1 MKNKTSINRQTA
13 IKIMACNL
21 LLAVVLSGCD
31 TAVDQVEKC
40 KKPATVYAKHLSRA
54 WYDSDDM
61 IVKDAN
67 GKLITLS
74 KDDLGGLI
82 DKYNVGD
89 TIK

>member
-1 MKNKTSINRQTA
+1 MKNKTSFNHKLGISFYA
-13 IKIMACNL
+13 M
-21 LLAVVLSGCD
+21 LAVVFLAGCD

-89 TIK
+89 TIR